1 MKSALVTGAPGLIG
15 SESVKRFAAE
25 GFKMILK
32 EIHAACVA

>member
-1 MKSALVTGAPGLIG
+1 MKIALMTGAAGLVG
-15 SESVKRFAAE
+15 SESVKGFAAE